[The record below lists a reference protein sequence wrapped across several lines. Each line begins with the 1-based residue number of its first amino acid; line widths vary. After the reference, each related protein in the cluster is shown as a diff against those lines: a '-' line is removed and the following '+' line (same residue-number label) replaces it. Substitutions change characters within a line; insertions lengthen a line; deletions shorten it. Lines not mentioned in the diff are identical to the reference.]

1 MDHRHS
7 IGTQRAIGDPCA
19 LKRWQDHHYGCGG
32 LFVGNATNI
41 TQEMFCMVI
50 ENTGKARDEQQ
61 EWHALKPE
69 EVLSHLKVEGNGLS
83 SDEVK
88 KRLAYYGPNQL
99 KEAPRPGF
107 WQMLWEQLNNFVV
120 ILLIVASVISALLG
134 DYVEA
139 AAIMAI
145 VVLNSILGIVQERRA
160 EEALAALKK
169 LAAPDAQVM
178 RDGHRVAVP
187 SYDLVPG
194 DLVFLEAGNFVP
206 ADIRLL
212 EAVNLRVEE
221 ASLTGES
228 LAVQKNAASVLDE
241 DVPLGDRK
249 NTAFM
254 GTIVS
259 YGRGRGVVTS
269 TGMHTQLGLIATMLQ
284 SVEAEETPLQRRLD
298 QLGKT
303 LSVAALFLV
312 AIVFIVALI
321 NNTDIS
327 MLFSDPLA
335 YLKMY
340 AGEITDVFIIA
351 ISLAIAAVPEGLPAV
366 VTISLALGMREMIKR
381 HALIR
386 KLSSVETLG
395 SATVICSD
403 KTGTLTQ
410 NEMTVTRLWAD
421 GQFVDVTGTG
431 YAPEGDFQIDTKN
444 VDINDYPA
452 VQTVLWL
459 GLLNNDSFI
468 ETTGED
474 DSQRTYRIVGDPT
487 EGALLVAATKAGVTH
502 LEIKEA
508 YPRENEVPFDSERK
522 RMVTIHDVA
531 VPRAQDLSPFT
542 TNDKL
547 KDWDVIAVKG
557 APDVVLDLCTQYQDR
572 NDEPQPLTDEIRRR
586 ILAANDEM
594 TRDALRVLGL
604 AYRVER
610 DVPDNPENFT
620 AEELEK
626 DLVFVGLAGMID
638 PARPEVRPALE
649 HARAAGIRTI
659 MITGDYPNTARAIAE
674 AIGMLRQG
682 RKVLTGAQLDS
693 LSDEELKNVIEETAV
708 FARVSPEHKMRIVDA
723 LQANNEVVA
732 MTGDGVNDA
741 PAIKRADIGV
751 AMGITGTDVAKET
764 ADMVLTDDNYA
775 SIVAAVEQGR
785 IIYSNIRKFVF
796 FLLSS
801 NVAEILIIFLAILAG
816 LPAPLTA
823 IQLLW
828 LNLITDGAPA
838 LALAVEKGDPDIMKD
853 KPRNKSEPIVNRSM
867 TWGLVIQ
874 TIAQTG
880 AVLTAFV
887 LGLAWH
893 LEAGAVLTGN
903 PIAYILQHEWHG
915 IDVQTAETM
924 AFVTLSLCELFR
936 AYTVRS
942 ERASIFTIGV
952 FSNRY
957 MQYAVGLSIGL
968 LILVCAVPFLQPV
981 FNTHF
986 LSLREWLIVVGLAL
1000 IPAVAEEITKFF
1012 LRRSKAA

>member
-1 MDHRHS
+1 MALEKNGKVETPHDGSHPLP
-7 IGTQRAIGDPCA
+7 QRG
-19 LKRWQDHHYGCGG
+19 
-32 LFVGNATNI
+32 
-41 TQEMFCMVI
+41 
-50 ENTGKARDEQQ
+50 EQHEH
-61 EWHALKPE
+61 EWHALETK
-69 EVLSHLKVEGNGLS
+69 EVLDHLRVHDNGLTT
-83 SDEVK
+83 EEAK
-88 KRLAYYGPNQL
+88 QRLDYFGPNQL
-99 KEAPRPGF
+99 KEAPRPTF
-107 WQMLWEQLNNFVV
+107 LQMLWEQLNNFVV
-120 ILLIVASVISALLG
+120 ILLIIASLISALLG

-145 VVLNSILGIVQERRA
+145 VVLNAVLGIVQERRA

-178 RDGHRVAVP
+178 RDGRRVSIP
-187 SYDLVPG
+187 SYELVPG
-194 DLVFLEAGNFVP
+194 DLVFLESGNFIP

-228 LAVQKNAASVLDE
+228 LPVQKNAATVLDKN
-241 DVPLGDRK
+241 VPLGDRK

-254 GTIVS
+254 GTVVS
-259 YGRGRGVVTS
+259 YGRGRGVVTN

-298 QLGKT
+298 QLGKS

-321 NNTDIS
+321 NYTNIDQ
-327 MLFSDPLA
+327 LFTGPLA
-335 YLKMY
+335 YVTGY
-340 AGEITDVFIIA
+340 AAEITEVFIIA

-395 SATVICSD
+395 SATIICSD

-410 NEMTVTRLWAD
+410 NEMTVTRLWVD
-421 GQFVDVTGTG
+421 GQFVSVTGTG
-431 YAPEGDFQIDTKN
+431 YVPKGDFR
-444 VDINDYPA
+444 VDSQKVAIAKYPA
-452 VQTVLWL
+452 VQTALWL
-459 GLLNNDSFI
+459 GVLNNDASL
-468 ETTGED
+468 ETTGEE
-474 DSQRTYRIVGDPT
+474 DSQKTYRIVGDPT
-487 EGALLVAATKAGVTH
+487 EGALLVAAAKAGAAHV
-502 LEIKEA
+502 EIKEA
-508 YPRENEVPFDSERK
+508 YPRESEVPFDSERK
-522 RMVTIHDVA
+522 RMITIHDVA
-531 VPRAQDLSPFT
+531 TPKAEDPSPFT
-542 TNDKL
+542 DERH

-557 APDVVLDLCTQYQDR
+557 APDVILELCTQYQDI
-572 NDEPQPLTDEIRRR
+572 NDRPRALDVKARER

-594 TRDALRVLGL
+594 TKDALRVLGL
-604 AYRVER
+604 AYRVTR
-610 DVPDNPENFT
+610 DVPNDIEEVK
-620 AEELEK
+620 AEELER
-626 DLVFVGLAGMID
+626 DLVFVGLVGMID
-638 PARPEVRPALE
+638 PARTEVRPALE
-649 HARAAGIRTI
+649 KAREAGIRTV
-659 MITGDYPNTARAIAE
+659 MITGDYPNTARAIAKT
-674 AIGMLRQG
+674 IGLLQHG
-682 RKVLTGAQLDS
+682 QKVMTGAQLDA
-693 LSDEELKNVIEETAV
+693 LSDQELKGVIEETAV

-723 LQANNEVVA
+723 LQANDEVVA

-801 NVAEILIIFLAILAG
+801 NVAEIMIIFLATLAG

-838 LALAVEKGDPDIMKD
+838 LALAVEKGDPDIMEQ
-853 KPRNKSEPIVNRSM
+853 KPRAKSEPIVNRSM
-867 TWGLVIQ
+867 MIGLGVQ

-880 AVLTAFV
+880 AVLTAFA
-887 LGLAWH
+887 LGLLWH
-893 LEAGAVLTGN
+893 LEAGAQVIGN
-903 PIAYILQHEWHG
+903 PILYLIQHDWRG

-942 ERASIFTIGV
+942 ERASLFQIGV

-957 MQYAVGLSIGL
+957 MQYAVGLSITL
-968 LILVCAVPFLQPV
+968 LVLVVSVPFLQPI

-986 LSLREWLIVVGLAL
+986 PSLREWAVVIGLAL
-1000 IPAVAEEITKFF
+1000 IPAIAEEITKFF
-1012 LRRSKAA
+1012 LRRSRL